1 MNWWVHSA
9 YESGG
14 IVLLFSWA
22 FWVIFSIVLHELA
35 HGWAAIA
42 NGDNTPREMGHMTM
56 NPIVHMGRMSLIFF
70 AIAGIAWGLMPINP
84 HRFRHERRGRVLVA
98 AAGPA
103 MNLLLAFITLTA
115 AGTWA
120 WAGTGGRITVAEH
133 TAANVAQFLFWGG
146 FINLV
151 LGAFNLLPIPPL
163 DGSAILAGAH
173 PALDRFYNTPA
184 VRMYGMLVVL
194 FFFFGVIDV
203 PLQRTMGTAA
213 SNYVNWV
220 EDRLIGPGAVSAS
233 DAFPEDAEEP
243 DNSAPETMPPGN

>member
-1 MNWWVHSA
+1 
-9 YESGG
+9 
-14 IVLLFSWA
+14 
-22 FWVIFSIVLHELA
+22 
-35 HGWAAIA
+35 
-42 NGDNTPREMGHMTM
+42 
-56 NPIVHMGRMSLIFF
+56 
-70 AIAGIAWGLMPINP
+70 
-84 HRFRHERRGRVLVA
+84 
-98 AAGPA
+98 

-120 WAGTGGRITVAEH
+120 WAVTGGRITVAEH
-133 TAANVAQFLFWGG
+133 TAANVTQFLFWGG

-173 PALDRFYNTPA
+173 PTLDRFYNTPA

-203 PLQRTMGTAA
+203 PLQRTAGKAA
-213 SNYVNWV
+213 STYVNWV
-220 EDRLIGPGAVSAS
+220 EDRLIGPGARSAS
-233 DAFPEDAEEP
+233 DAFLEDAEEP

>member
-1 MNWWVHSA
+1 MNWWVHSV
-9 YESGG
+9 YENGG
-14 IVLLFSWA
+14 IVLLFSTV

-56 NPIVHMGRMSLIFF
+56 NPIVHMGRMSLVLFVIL
-70 AIAGIAWGLMPINP
+70 GIAWGLMPINP

-115 AGTWA
+115 AGAWV
-120 WAGTGGRITVAEH
+120 WAGASGRITVAEH
-133 TAANVAQFLFWGG
+133 TAGNVAQFLFWGG
-146 FINLV
+146 VINLV

-184 VRMYGMLVVL
+184 VRMYGLLVVL
-194 FFFFGVIDV
+194 FFFFGVIEV
-203 PLQRTMGTAA
+203 PLQRTAGTTA
-213 SNYVNWV
+213 STYVNWV
-220 EDRLIGPGAVSAS
+220 VDRLIGLDAGSAS
-233 DAFPEDAEEP
+233 DAFLEDAEEP
-243 DNSAPETMPPGN
+243 DNSATETVPPGN

>member
-1 MNWWVHSA
+1 MNWWVHSL
-9 YESGG
+9 YESRGT
-14 IVLLFSWA
+14 VALFSWA

-56 NPIVHMGRMSLIFF
+56 NPIVHMGRMSLVFF
-70 AIAGIAWGLMPINP
+70 VILGIAWGLMPINP

-103 MNLLLAFITLTA
+103 MNVLLAFITLTA

-120 WAGTGGRITVAEH
+120 WAVAGGRITVAGH
-133 TAANVAQFLFWGG
+133 TAANVEQFLIWGG
-146 FINLV
+146 FINLL
-151 LGAFNLLPIPPL
+151 LGAFNLIPIPPL

-184 VRMYGMLVVL
+184 VRMYGLLVVL
-194 FFFFGVIDV
+194 FFFFGVIEV
-203 PLQRTMGTAA
+203 PLQRTAETAT
-213 SNYVNWV
+213 STYVNWV
-220 EDRLIGPGAVSAS
+220 VDRLSGSGAGSAS
-233 DAFPEDAEEP
+233 DTFLQDAEEP

>member
-56 NPIVHMGRMSLIFF
+56 NPIVHMGRMSLVLFVIL
-70 AIAGIAWGLMPINP
+70 GIAWGLMPINP

-120 WAGTGGRITVAEH
+120 WAVTGGRITVAEH

-146 FINLV
+146 VINLL
-151 LGAFNLLPIPPL
+151 LGAFNLIPIPPL

-173 PALDRFYNTPA
+173 PTIDRFYNTPA

-194 FFFFGVIDV
+194 FFFFGVIEV
-203 PLQRTMGTAA
+203 PLQRTAQTAA
-213 SNYVNWV
+213 STYVILV
-220 EDRLIGPGAVSAS
+220 TDQLIGLDAGSAS
-233 DAFPEDAEEP
+233 EGFPEDAEEP

>member
-1 MNWWVHSA
+1 MNWWVHSL
-9 YESGG
+9 YESYG
-14 IVLLFSWA
+14 IVGLFSWA

-42 NGDNTPREMGHMTM
+42 NGDDTPREMGHMTM
-56 NPIVHMGRMSLIFF
+56 NPIVHMGRMSLIVF
-70 AIAGIAWGLMPINP
+70 AILGIAWGLMPINP
-84 HRFRHERRGRVLVA
+84 RRFRHERRGRVLVA

-115 AGTWA
+115 AGTWV
-120 WAGTGGRITVAEH
+120 WAVTSGRITVATH
-133 TAANVAQFLFWGG
+133 IAANVKQFLIWGG
-146 FINLV
+146 FINLL

-194 FFFFGVIDV
+194 FFFFGVIEV
-203 PLQRTMGTAA
+203 PLQRTAQTAA
-213 SNYVNWV
+213 STYMILVT
-220 EDRLIGPGAVSAS
+220 DQLIGLDAGSAS
-233 DAFPEDAEEP
+233 EGFPEDAEEP